1 MKIGLVSS
9 VIRALISMVPVRTD
23 EGTHK
28 WPHAT
33 YGQGETMRLLKL
45 FAVLAA
51 VTTVAVVAA
60 VAAQADSGANLQV
73 ILRPV
78 AGGPDNGFGLVKFR
92 QPKDADKIVY
102 LDVWVRDLAPNHSYK
117 LQRAT
122 DTNLNDDCTGT
133 NWLTLGQGLVPQAI
147 TTDEMGTGRA
157 DLFRNLATI
166 PLGTQ
171 FDIYF
176 RVIDAETSAVV
187 LESTCYQYTVSQ

>member
-1 MKIGLVSS
+1 MKIGS
-9 VIRALISMVPVRTD
+9 VISMIAAQGRTL
-23 EGTHK
+23 H
-28 WPHAT
+28 
-33 YGQGETMRLLKL
+33 LLKL
-45 FAVLAA
+45 VAVVAA
-51 VTTVAVVAA
+51 VTTVSAVAA

-78 AGGPDNGFGLVKFR
+78 GAPDSGFGLVKFR
-92 QPKDADKIVY
+92 QPKDADKIVN
-102 LDVWVRDLAPNHSYK
+102 LDVWVRDLSPNHSYN

-122 DTNLNDDCTGT
+122 DSNVNDECTGT
-133 NWLTLGQGLVPQAI
+133 NWLTLGQGLVPHAI
-147 TTDEMGTGRA
+147 TTDETGTGRA
-157 DLFRNLATI
+157 DLFRNLAAI